1 MLESYISVSSYDK
14 GGPMLDIRHKTFLKV
29 YELMNYTKASE
40 ALFITQ
46 PAVTQH
52 IKFLEEHYGIKL
64 FCYKNRKLNATKKG
78 MLLYE
83 FTKKMEAENLYLQK
97 LLEHDDEVEEISFG
111 ATLSIG
117 EFVMPEIINRILEEN
132 KNIKLNM
139 YVENTEVLL
148 SKLENGKIS
157 FAFIEGFF
165 DKSKYDFEFF
175 SREKFIPICSGN
187 SSLANLELNLEDIF
201 DQELILREKGSGT
214 RDIFENHIY
223 NKNYTISSFSRVSEI
238 GSLNVIKELVK
249 RGKGISFIYET
260 CVKNELKN
268 SSLAQ
273 IKLFNFP
280 LYHDFNFVYLKD
292 SLNKNKHLENFYLF
306 KSQENFHK

>member
-1 MLESYISVSSYDK
+1 
-14 GGPMLDIRHKTFLKV
+14 MLDIRHKTFIKV
-29 YELMNYTKASE
+29 YELNSYTKASE
-40 ALFITQ
+40 ELYITQ

-64 FCYKNRKLNATKKG
+64 FKYQNRKLSATKKG
-78 MLLYE
+78 ILLYQ
-83 FTKKMEAENLYLQK
+83 FTKKMEAENIYMQK
-97 LLEHDDEVEEISFG
+97 LLEQSDDIEEISFG

-117 EFVMPEIINRILEEN
+117 EFVMPELINQILEQN

-148 SKLENGKIS
+148 NKLENGEIS

-165 DKSKYDFEFF
+165 DKSKYDFKFF

-187 SSLANLELNLEDIF
+187 SSLANAVVNLEDIF
-201 DQELILREKGSGT
+201 EQELILREKGSGT

-238 GSLNVIKELVK
+238 GSLNVVKELVK

-268 SSLAQ
+268 LSLAK
-273 IKLFNFP
+273 IKLSNFP

-292 SLNKNKHLENFYLF
+292 SLNKNKHLEFFELF
-306 KSQENFHK
+306 KI